1 MNGHKVSFEE
11 EIAALGFALV
21 QSHRGGTQR
30 FAAKPNAYL
39 QWWVHTYPDG
49 TADFTWEF
57 ELGAYLKE
65 RGFAIS
71 VQDELSLMIFP
82 PTDIRGPAEGAF
94 VAEQVEKAKAML
106 ASVDLLVS

>member
-1 MNGHKVSFEE
+1 MTFAE

-21 QSHRGGTQR
+21 QSNRGGTQR

-49 TADFTWEF
+49 TAEFTWEF

-71 VQDELSLMIFP
+71 VQDELSLMLFP
-82 PTDIRGPAEGAF
+82 PADIRGPAEAAF
-94 VAEQVEKAKAML
+94 VAAQVEAAEAML
-106 ASVDLLVS
+106 ASVDLLVSE